1 MPGDWL
7 SYNHDMASTR
17 YSLLT
22 QINANNAATLK
33 SAWTFSL
40 KGEGPPPRFGGGGS
54 EATPIVVNGV
64 MYLPASARV
73 VALDAANGK
82 EVWSYTTTAGRPS
95 TRGVAC
101 SPGDKQ
107 NPPRII
113 FKAGRNLIALNATT
127 GKIDPGFG
135 KEGVVDDGGRKRP
148 GSARWSAWRYGG
160 LRRTNRCEE
169 GKDGKQYVAIVA
181 GLTLNV
187 FALP

>member
-1 MPGDWL
+1 MPGDWP

-33 SAWTFSL
+33 PAWTFSL

-64 MYLPASARV
+64 MYLPASTRV

-101 SPGDKQ
+101 WPGDKQ

-113 FKAGRNLIALNATT
+113 FTAGRNLIALNATT
-127 GKIDPGFG
+127 GKIDRASAKRAWSMMVGASVLEVPVGPPGDTG
-135 KEGVVDDGGRKRP
+135 AYDARTGAKKARM
-148 GSARWSAWRYGG
+148 GSST
-160 LRRTNRCEE
+160 LRSSR
-169 GKDGKQYVAIVA
+169 G
-181 GLTLNV
+181 
-187 FALP
+187 